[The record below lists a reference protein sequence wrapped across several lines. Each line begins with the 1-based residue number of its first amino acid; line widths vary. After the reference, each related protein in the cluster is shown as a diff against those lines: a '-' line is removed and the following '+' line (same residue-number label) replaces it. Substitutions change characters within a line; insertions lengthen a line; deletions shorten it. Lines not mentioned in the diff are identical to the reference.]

1 MPFADAQGKRLRLT
15 GCCDDAEPGGG
26 IGQNGTQP
34 RSKKQSSYVVPFF
47 DLCYFV
53 TFMVA

>member
-1 MPFADAQGKRLRLT
+1 VPFADAQGKRLRLT

-47 DLCYFV
+47 DLWYFV
-53 TFMVA
+53 TFVVA